1 MRYCADFE
9 TINDKDDCRV
19 WAWWIS
25 EIDNEENSEKG
36 NDIDSFMSSLFMY
49 CGDTVYF
56 HNLKFDVEFILNLL
70 FRNGYTHIR
79 DTKFSKEKTFT
90 TLISDT
96 GAFYSMKICFLMQDK
111 KPLFVTIIDSLKI
124 IPLSIR
130 QMAKAFGLDVSKGEI
145 DYNAF
150 RPVGYEPSVEEWD
163 YIKRD
168 VYIACRAL
176 SVLFNQG
183 LKKITQASN
192 AMADYK
198 KTIPKKFSRW
208 FPKIAYDADIRR
220 SYRGGFTYLNPKF
233 KDMDLGEGIV
243 LDVNSLYPSVMYY
256 ERLPYG
262 EPIAFEGEYK
272 PDDLYD
278 LYVQKFACQFEL
290 KKGKIPTVQLKNNLS
305 FVPTEYLTSSGDQ
318 YVTMYMTNVDLKL
331 FLENYDVYDLDYH
344 RGWKFKSAEGLFK
357 EYIDK
362 WMKIKIESDGVNPGM
377 RQLAKLMLNALYGKF
392 GLNPEIRSKI
402 PYLDEGIIKYQTVK
416 EEDRDPIY
424 IPMASFITSYARN
437 KTIRSAQSVYDR
449 FVYAD
454 TDSLHLLGF
463 DYPEGLDIDAHR
475 LGAWK
480 PESRFHR
487 ARFLRQKCYI
497 EDELD
502 KDDQAKGLK
511 IVCSGL
517 PEECYGQ
524 VNWDNFHYGMTY
536 EGKLFPYHAKGGIV
550 LTEGEFTL
558 RK

>member
-1 MRYCADFE
+1 
-9 TINDKDDCRV
+9 
-19 WAWWIS
+19 
-25 EIDNEENSEKG
+25 
-36 NDIDSFMSSLFMY
+36 
-49 CGDTVYF
+49 
-56 HNLKFDVEFILNLL
+56 
-70 FRNGYTHIR
+70 
-79 DTKFSKEKTFT
+79 
-90 TLISDT
+90 
-96 GAFYSMKICFLMQDK
+96 
-111 KPLFVTIIDSLKI
+111 
-124 IPLSIR
+124 
-130 QMAKAFGLDVSKGEI
+130 
-145 DYNAF
+145 
-150 RPVGYEPSVEEWD
+150 
-163 YIKRD
+163 
-168 VYIACRAL
+168 
-176 SVLFNQG
+176 
-183 LKKITQASN
+183 
-192 AMADYK
+192 MADYK

-272 PDDLYD
+272 QDDLYD